1 MCLTAS
7 LFQKQSSIY
16 FSYFTGKTITKI
28 WKKIVTVFET
38 VTLLNSFYF
47 RIIIQKLFHQNV
59 SEWQL
64 NLNPWSNMKIF
75 LAAFLIIIL
84 KRTMIQIVVNCLLM
98 KNVVKTQVNKNKKC
112 DYLALI
118 SLPLCMEIFL
128 FYIKQEKM
136 AYT

>member
-98 KNVVKTQVNKNKKC
+98 KNVVKTQVNKNKNVT
-112 DYLALI
+112 
-118 SLPLCMEIFL
+118 L
-128 FYIKQEKM
+128 FSIDFPPIVYGNFPFF
-136 AYT
+136 T